1 MQLEASLSWL
11 ALGLTP
17 GLASRLSA
25 RVLRRFESPD
35 GVFHASLPDLYEL
48 LSEDQSVHLDN
59 IVERSGLNSSQVL
72 ATLFTLEM
80 KGIVRRLPGETVQQS
95 LAVEADRG
103 LHRGSRKRHPNTQ
116 KNPPGP
122 SLHQSVDPV
131 GIRAER
137 LR

>member
-17 GLASRLSA
+17 GLVSRLSA

-48 LSEDQSVHLDN
+48 LSEDQPVHVDN
-59 IVERSGLNSSQVL
+59 IEGRSGLNSPQVL

-80 KGIVRRLPGETVQQS
+80 KGIVRRLPGETLQQS

-103 LHRGSRKRHPNTQ
+103 LHRGSQKRHPTLKRIRQ
-116 KNPPGP
+116 GHRCIKVWTPMGSGP
-122 SLHQSVDPV
+122 S
-131 GIRAER
+131 A
-137 LR
+137 